1 MNQAVVDPEQ
11 LRQFAGHL
19 HRFADELQ
27 QRAAGIASQMNQ
39 LEQTWRDEQQR
50 KFAAEFSEQMRQMTR
65 LIKTTEQHVPYL
77 MRKAE
82 QIDAYFRA
90 LIQCQP
96 VTFAVSILWS
106 LFTVVWSN

>member
-19 HRFADELQ
+19 HRFAEEMK
-27 QRAAGIASQMNQ
+27 QRSSGLASQMNQ

-50 KFAAEFSEQMRQMTR
+50 KFAEEFTTQMRQMTR
-65 LIKTTEQHVPYL
+65 LIQTTEQHVPYL

-82 QIDAYFRA
+82 QIDAYLGR
-90 LIQCQP
+90 
-96 VTFAVSILWS
+96 
-106 LFTVVWSN
+106 

>member
-19 HRFADELQ
+19 HRFAEEMK
-27 QRAAGIASQMNQ
+27 QRSTGLASQMNQ

-50 KFAAEFSEQMRQMTR
+50 KFAEEFTIQMRQMTR
-65 LIKTTEQHVPYL
+65 LIETTEQHVPYL

-82 QIDAYFRA
+82 QIDAY
-90 LIQCQP
+90 LGH
-96 VTFAVSILWS
+96 
-106 LFTVVWSN
+106 

>member
-50 KFAAEFSEQMRQMTR
+50 KFATEFNEQMRQMAR

-82 QIDAYFRA
+82 QIDAYLGR
-90 LIQCQP
+90 
-96 VTFAVSILWS
+96 
-106 LFTVVWSN
+106 